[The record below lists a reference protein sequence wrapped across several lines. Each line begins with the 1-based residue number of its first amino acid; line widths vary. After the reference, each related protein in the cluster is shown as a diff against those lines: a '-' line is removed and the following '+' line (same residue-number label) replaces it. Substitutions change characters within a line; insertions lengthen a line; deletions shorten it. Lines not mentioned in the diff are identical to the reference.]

1 MWKKVWSDCYVRTK
15 CVSNRYAVRCPGCS
29 LLGHRAEGGE
39 SFSFLGGEVVWCT
52 KSLLSRAYKSFFLT
66 MQPVCWQRAE
76 PHEELQHR
84 GLFLPV
90 CVCVFSRLSPQHK
103 VGQVLSLLINAHCQ
117 RSHVRTGVSQSVL
130 SLCGTVLRLLLKS
143 NLNADWFS
151 VSGCTAELPVEWLPA
166 PLGF

>member
-1 MWKKVWSDCYVRTK
+1 MPWLQSARSSSW
-15 CVSNRYAVRCPGCS
+15 
-29 LLGHRAEGGE
+29 GGRI
-39 SFSFLGGEVVWCT
+39 FLFFRGRSRVVH
-52 KSLLSRAYKSFFLT
+52 KELIKPSIQVFFLNHAARVLT
-66 MQPVCWQRAE
+66 EGWAS
-76 PHEELQHR
+76 R
-84 GLFLPV
+84 GVAAPRFVSAL

-117 RSHVRTGVSQSVL
+117 RSHARTGVSQSVL

-143 NLNADWFS
+143 NLNAYWFS

>member
-52 KSLLSRAYKSFFLT
+52 KSLLSRAYKFFLNHAARVLT
-66 MQPVCWQRAE
+66 EGWAS
-76 PHEELQHR
+76 R
-84 GLFLPV
+84 GVAAPRFVSACV